1 MATQDELLQTLTF
14 IEKQSYNDIIDIA
27 LKEYNEKAVL
37 FTLLDAFMTR
47 SSLRTSAVSDAYATK
62 YKSAD
67 VTNSY
72 TVFKGI
78 TNNIGGQVP
87 ELDKTNGIL
96 NMFVYGDT
104 KTQRELKRYVT
115 ELKMRGALLMSQILS
130 DLDKAKV
137 DLKALKEK
145 IVV

>member
-1 MATQDELLQTLTF
+1 MATQTELLQTLTF

-37 FTLLDAFMTR
+37 FTLLNAFMTR
-47 SSLRTSAVSDAYATK
+47 SSLRTSAISDAYATK
-62 YKSAD
+62 YKSSD

-72 TVFKGI
+72 IVFKGI
-78 TNNIGGQVP
+78 TTNIGGQVP
-87 ELDKTNGIL
+87 ELDKTNGLL
-96 NMFVYGDT
+96 NMLVYGDT
-104 KTQRELKRYVT
+104 KTQRELKRYVA

-130 DLDKAKV
+130 DLDKARA
-137 DLKALKEK
+137 DLKALKKE